1 MFGNS
6 RLNRRIDSLQ
16 NELDELRRYTSK
28 LTNDVNVFASNTNQQ
43 LILLGA
49 RIAKLEEK

>member
-6 RLNRRIDSLQ
+6 RINRRIDSLQ

-28 LTNDVNVFASNTNQQ
+28 LTNDVNVFANRATEKITV
-43 LILLGA
+43 LEA
-49 RIAKLEEK
+49 RITKLEEK

>member
-6 RLNRRIDSLQ
+6 RRIDSL
-16 NELDELRRYTSK
+16 EREVSTLREYIVK
-28 LTNDVNVFASNTNQQ
+28 LTNDVNVFAGNKNVELK
-43 LILLGA
+43 LIGE

>member
-6 RLNRRIDSLQ
+6 RVSRQLESLEK
-16 NELDELRRYTSK
+16 ELSTLREYTIK

>member
-6 RLNRRIDSLQ
+6 RRIDSL
-16 NELDELRRYTSK
+16 EREVSALHEYIVR
-28 LTNDVNVFASNTNQQ
+28 LTNDVNVFAGNTNQQ